1 MRLYNIHGKLQSRN
15 VNRYLIKWGGKSRS
29 LLQKE
34 VKKFFKTYWRN
45 QVVYEE
51 FPVYGTR
58 MKVDFVNATKKIA
71 VEVNGPQHSSFN
83 KFFHNNSRMK
93 YLESIKRDYQKRKWL
108 EKNDFKVLEL
118 EEKDIKKLS
127 PEFIEN
133 TFNICI
139 I

>member
-1 MRLYNIHGKLQSRN
+1 MRLYNIHGKLQSKN
-15 VNRYLIKWGGKSRS
+15 VNRFLIKWGGKSRS

-34 VKKFFKTYWRN
+34 VKKFFKTYWKN

-58 MKVDFVNATKKIA
+58 MKVDFINATKKIA

-83 KFFHNNSRMK
+83 KFFHNNSRMN

-108 EKNDFKVLEL
+108 EKNNFKILEI

-133 TFNICI
+133 TFGICI

>member
-1 MRLYNIHGKLQSRN
+1 MRLYNINGKLQSRN
-15 VNRYLIKWGGKSRS
+15 VSKYLIKWEGKSRS
-29 LLQKE
+29 LIQKE
-34 VKKFFKTYWRN
+34 VKKFLKTYWEN

-58 MKVDFVNATKKIA
+58 MKVDILNATKKIA

-83 KFFHNNSRMK
+83 KFFHNNSRMN
-93 YLESIKRDYQKRKWL
+93 YLESIKRDYQKREWL
-108 EKNDFKVLEL
+108 EKNNFKIIEV

-133 TFNICI
+133 TFGISI

>member
-1 MRLYNIHGKLQSRN
+1 MRLYNIHGKLQSKN
-15 VNRYLIKWGGKSRS
+15 VNRFLIKWGGKSRS

-34 VKKFFKTYWRN
+34 VKKFFKTYWKN

-83 KFFHNNSRMK
+83 KFFHNNSRMN
-93 YLESIKRDYQKRKWL
+93 YLESIKRDCKKRKWL
-108 EKNDFKVLEL
+108 EENNFKILEI

-133 TFNICI
+133 TFGISI

>member
-29 LLQKE
+29 LLQRS
-34 VKKFFKTYWRN
+34 VKNFLRTYWEN

-58 MKVDFVNATKKIA
+58 MKVDFINATKKIA
-71 VEVNGPQHSSFN
+71 VEVNGPQHNSFN
-83 KFFHNNSRMK
+83 KFFHNNSRMN
-93 YLESIKRDYQKRKWL
+93 YLESIKRDCKKRKWL
-108 EKNDFKVLEL
+108 EKNNFKILEI

-133 TFNICI
+133 TFDICI